1 MADRFV
7 EYARQIKT
15 LYWEEKH
22 YPEHF
27 ALCERILREFPDH
40 PLAMDTLRDIITGY
54 IKCDQLPKAEETL
67 AQFIEQYRSDKRLE
81 EHLNTIAN
89 VCKDKGYH
97 QKAAELALWYIDQHP
112 DADNAM
118 TYRDSAIRA
127 QLASGQVETA
137 RSALVS
143 MKAFENDANYVSR
156 MHELGGEFAKSKD
169 YSTALQIYADLKQQ
183 YPGHDR
189 APGVQRSVIQTYLDM
204 GDQDAVGREL
214 DVFFA
219 DYAEHPKF
227 VEQAQH
233 LAADFAG
240 RKEADWAIEVYAG
253 LLETHPE
260 HDRAIRF
267 HAGLTKAVIQKGSL
281 DEADILVD
289 LLERDYQSRPDYA
302 GVVNDLGETYRNQ
315 KEFAKATNMYRK
327 TLAAESSQ
335 RDDLRAY
342 IGIAKASVRL
352 TDNIIDPNELINVI
366 DLNSMSN
373 NLNIESDFNIPD
385 VNEILNILVTDYGDV
400 PGLYNELTGL
410 AEDFF
415 AAYKYEYAIKVAL
428 KIIEHET
435 GTSHAGDCVYMIAH
449 CARKL
454 NDETTQLEYYLI
466 VMNQYP
472 QCALAYRVPNELGLL
487 YLEQGNYEQ
496 AEYWFLK
503 QRELYN
509 DEYYGSRSTFD
520 LGVMYAHATG
530 EYAKAVEVFENYIR
544 WYPRGVDMGD
554 LQAQLAL
561 CYDKLGE
568 REKALAI
575 LREALNDE
583 KYEGYADVYN
593 EVINH
598 IQKGATHEE

>member
-1 MADRFV
+1 M
-7 EYARQIKT
+7 
-15 LYWEEKH
+15 
-22 YPEHF
+22 
-27 ALCERILREFPDH
+27 
-40 PLAMDTLRDIITGY
+40 
-54 IKCDQLPKAEETL
+54 
-67 AQFIEQYRSDKRLE
+67 
-81 EHLNTIAN
+81 
-89 VCKDKGYH
+89 
-97 QKAAELALWYIDQHP
+97 
-112 DADNAM
+112 
-118 TYRDSAIRA
+118 
-127 QLASGQVETA
+127 
-137 RSALVS
+137 
-143 MKAFENDANYVSR
+143 
-156 MHELGGEFAKSKD
+156 
-169 YSTALQIYADLKQQ
+169 
-183 YPGHDR
+183 
-189 APGVQRSVIQTYLDM
+189 
-204 GDQDAVGREL
+204 
-214 DVFFA
+214 
-219 DYAEHPKF
+219 
-227 VEQAQH
+227 
-233 LAADFAG
+233 
-240 RKEADWAIEVYAG
+240 
-253 LLETHPE
+253 
-260 HDRAIRF
+260 
-267 HAGLTKAVIQKGSL
+267 
-281 DEADILVD
+281 D

-373 NLNIESDFNIPD
+373 NLNIESDFNILD